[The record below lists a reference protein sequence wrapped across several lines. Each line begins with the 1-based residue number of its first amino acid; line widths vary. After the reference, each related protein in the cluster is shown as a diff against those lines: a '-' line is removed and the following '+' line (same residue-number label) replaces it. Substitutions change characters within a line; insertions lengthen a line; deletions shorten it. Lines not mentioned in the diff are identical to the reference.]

1 MDRDDPRSPPEFAHR
16 GAGPG
21 WQLDHTR
28 SGWGSASQWCTRN
41 RTGVWHTGR
50 WLGAD
55 KRETST
61 PGGPQYGGPHSPPPA
76 ANSPPPSPSSSAI
89 TRSRGQDL
97 AAARLVVSLVQSRAI
112 SVNLG
117 RTWLPHGSSISCNLG
132 QSRQDLAAARLVVSQ
147 RPVWLDRDAR
157 AYVSHTSRVSNPVCP
172 IPPESR
178 IQCAPYL
185 LSLESSVPHTC

>member
-132 QSRQDLAAARLVVSQ
+132 QSRQDLAAARLVNIVQSRSISAGPGCRTARRLPAPREA
-147 RPVWLDRDAR
+147 RPRC
-157 AYVSHTSRVSNPVCP
+157 TSL
-172 IPPESR
+172 R
-178 IQCAPYL
+178 IPYL
-185 LSLESSVPHTC
+185 QSLESSVPHTS